1 MAEKNCPRDVRKA
14 KGLVE
19 SPDGGF
25 LAGMVLLVRGESSQ
39 RSFTTEEQ
47 SVCVEP
53 LSPGHSKPGWLSMED
68 DSWRMV
74 LVAHDLNTISTSIKI
89 LSFNQLVLTS
99 TKAQMLGKGDFCN
112 ATTHLKGYVQ
122 AAVSCSAGPG

>member
-14 KGLVE
+14 RGLVE
-19 SPDGGF
+19 SPGGGF
-25 LAGMVLLVRGESSQ
+25 LPGMVPLVRGGSTQ

-53 LSPGHSKPGWLSMED
+53 LSPGHSEPGWLSMED

-89 LSFNQLVLTS
+89 LCFNQVVLTS
-99 TKAQMLGKGDFCN
+99 IKAQMLERGDFCN
-112 ATTHLKGYVQ
+112 ATTRLKGYVQ
-122 AAVSCSAGPG
+122 AVVS